1 MFSPALVELFPTK
14 TMTAIETASVIL
26 NHIGRFGSPEV
37 IHTDKGPA
45 FHNELITELFRLG
58 GIQQSFATAYSSEEN
73 GIVCDPAVRTGTTCT
88 AMSTSL
94 SLPGPLHITY
104 HVRYTY
110 HVSTTA
116 QRCTTSIVLT

>member
-1 MFSPALVELFPTK
+1 MSVHARSYQVTEFPGQCHHTQYLV
-14 TMTAIETASVIL
+14 
-26 NHIGRFGSPEV
+26 
-37 IHTDKGPA
+37 
-45 FHNELITELFRLG
+45 
-58 GIQQSFATAYSSEEN
+58 IQYHPYR
-73 GIVCDPAVRTGTTCT
+73 CDPAVRTGTTCT

-116 QRCTTSIVLT
+116 QRCITSIVLT

>member
-1 MFSPALVELFPTK
+1 MLLTRQSAYIASFSQRLTSTVDNINLLHPITLDDIPLGYHH
-14 TMTAIETASVIL
+14 
-26 NHIGRFGSPEV
+26 HI
-37 IHTDKGPA
+37 D
-45 FHNELITELFRLG
+45 
-58 GIQQSFATAYSSEEN
+58 AT
-73 GIVCDPAVRTGTTCT
+73 CDPAVRTGTTCT

-116 QRCTTSIVLT
+116 PRFTTSIVLT